1 MLFHMFGSQTER
13 KKFGGS
19 DFIEIQYCKL
29 PENTKVE
36 KTISV
41 NAVSHWKNDS
51 LYISGDDMN
60 FFYKQ
65 YKDIITGGVYNN
77 GESGVM
83 DLYGINFYSREKADL
98 IIKRIENEK
107 PQEYEI
113 LLRWLKSGTDYI
125 GFYVLGV

>member
-1 MLFHMFGSQTER
+1 MFKTQEER
-13 KKFGGS
+13 RNVGGS

-29 PENTKVE
+29 PEGLKNE
-36 KTISV
+36 KIISV

-51 LYISGDDMN
+51 LYVSGDDMN
-60 FFYKQ
+60 LFYEQ

-77 GESGVM
+77 CESGAM
-83 DLYGINFYSREKADL
+83 DLVGINFYSREKADL
-98 IIKRIENEK
+98 IIKRIDEEK

-125 GFYVLGV
+125 GFYILGL

>member
-1 MLFHMFGSQTER
+1 MLFHMFKSQEER
-13 KKFGGS
+13 RNFGGS

-29 PENTKVE
+29 PESTKLE
-36 KTISV
+36 KIISV
-41 NAVSHWKNDS
+41 NVIPHWENDS
-51 LYISGDDMN
+51 LYVSCDDMN
-60 FFYKQ
+60 LFYEQ

-77 GESGVM
+77 GKNGVM

-98 IIKRIENEK
+98 IIKGIEDEK

-125 GFYVLGV
+125 GFYILGM

>member
-1 MLFHMFGSQTER
+1 MFKSQEER
-13 KKFGGS
+13 RNFGGS

-29 PENTKVE
+29 PESTKLE
-36 KTISV
+36 KIISV
-41 NAVSHWKNDS
+41 NVIPHWENDS
-51 LYISGDDMN
+51 LYVSCDDMN
-60 FFYKQ
+60 LFYEQ

-77 GESGVM
+77 GKNGVM

-98 IIKRIENEK
+98 IIKGIEDEK

-125 GFYVLGV
+125 GFYILGM

>member
-1 MLFHMFGSQTER
+1 MLFHMFKSQEER
-13 KKFGGS
+13 RNFGGS
-19 DFIEIQYCKL
+19 NFIEIQHCKL
-29 PENTKVE
+29 PESTKLE
-36 KTISV
+36 KIISV
-41 NAVSHWKNDS
+41 KEVSHWENDS
-51 LYISGDDMN
+51 LYVSGDDMN
-60 FFYKQ
+60 LFYER

-77 GESGVM
+77 CKSGNM

-98 IIKRIENEK
+98 IMNRIEKEK

>member
-1 MLFHMFGSQTER
+1 MLFHMFKSQEKR
-13 KKFGGS
+13 RNFGGS

-29 PENTKVE
+29 SESTKLE
-36 KTISV
+36 KIVSV
-41 NAVSHWKNDS
+41 NAVSNWKNDS
-51 LYISGDDMN
+51 LYVSGDDMN
-60 FFYKQ
+60 LFYKQ
-65 YKDIITGGVYNN
+65 YKDIITEGVYNN
-77 GESGVM
+77 GESGNK

-98 IIKRIENEK
+98 IIKRIEDAK

>member
-1 MLFHMFGSQTER
+1 MLFHMFNSQEER
-13 KKFGGS
+13 RNFGGS
-19 DFIEIQYCKL
+19 AFIEIQHCKL
-29 PENTKVE
+29 PESTKLE
-36 KTISV
+36 KIISV
-41 NAVSHWKNDS
+41 KEVSHWENDS
-51 LYISGDDMN
+51 LYVSGDDMN
-60 FFYKQ
+60 LFYEQ

-77 GESGVM
+77 GKSGNM

-98 IIKRIENEK
+98 IIKRIEDEK